1 MVSNTKQTFMRR
13 ASRKQAAGKRRK
25 RDTRAHG
32 TIVFP
37 VHPEG
42 YDTQAADAKGAKP
55 RSK

>member
-13 ASRKQAAGKRRK
+13 ASRKKAAGKRRK

-42 YDTQAADAKGAKP
+42 YDTQAADAKGQKP
-55 RSK
+55 R